1 MIRRTAE
8 LRALARRI
16 ASAIPVSATHKV
28 TLLPLV
34 FVAVGLFAGWVLRD
48 SEMWHA
54 PTPFALVLA
63 VLMVGALNR
72 QGVVALDQVLSSSRS
87 TMLLNGLP
95 ILAIFF
101 ASAEMFD
108 LATPKGP
115 PGYLV
120 YLVFSVVLFRQNR
133 RTIAADRRRLLQTL
147 WWTLGA
153 AFLLKFVLMPSSPF
167 GGWFAALC
175 NIVTI
180 GLCQPPQSGYLA
192 FFTLLLYLL
201 ALTSLAQ
208 ILPDASDRLDAE
220 PPGTG
225 ETEAHGRG

>member
-1 MIRRTAE
+1 MTRRTAE
-8 LRALARRI
+8 LRSLARRI
-16 ASAIPVSATHKV
+16 ASAIPASAKV

-34 FVAVGLFAGWVLRD
+34 FFAVGLFGGWVMRD

-72 QGVVALDQVLSSSRS
+72 HGVVALDQVLSSTRS
-87 TMLLNGLP
+87 TIVLNGLP

-101 ASAEMFD
+101 ASAQMFD
-108 LATPKGP
+108 LATPEGP
-115 PGYLV
+115 LRYLV
-120 YLVFSVVLFRQNR
+120 YLVFLVILFRHNR
-133 RTIAADRRRLLQTL
+133 RTVAADRKRLLQIL

-153 AFLLKFVLMPSSPF
+153 AFLLTFVIMPSSPF
-167 GGWFAALC
+167 GGLFGALC
-175 NIVTI
+175 KIVTL
-180 GLCQPPQSGYLA
+180 GMCQPPQSGYLA

-208 ILPDASDRLDAE
+208 NLLAPRCSGPAS
-220 PPGTG
+220 P
-225 ETEAHGRG
+225 